1 MITKDN
7 IKATWQFIQRDYQSW
22 QLRFWLEVFAW
33 ALSIG
38 AALLFAF
45 TVPEVPFF
53 LFLSMTITGSAV
65 YAWAAWTRGSFG
77 MLANY
82 MALTAIDTVGF
93 ARLLTF

>member
-1 MITKDN
+1 MITRDN
-7 IKATWQFIQRDYQSW
+7 IRATWLYIKRDHESSPR
-22 QLRFWLEVFAW
+22 RFWLEVFAW

-38 AALLFAF
+38 AALLFAL
-45 TVPEVPFF
+45 TVPDVPFF

-82 MALTAIDTVGF
+82 VALTAIDTVGF
-93 ARLLTF
+93 ARLLA